1 MMKPRLVHH
10 DPVDLVSVV
19 RSFING
25 KIKDT
30 LPSIIRMSGENHVYL
45 KSWKESR
52 WEINDIRSLLGL
64 IIRYELNND
73 LQLQGKGVWV
83 LQMILE
89 YGGRNSPSLQE
100 MYQDE
105 DLVHSFNET
114 LLKIAFE
121 YPLYEM
127 IIQIL
132 RLSVKYYKFSAGKLF
147 ETGFFAF
154 CCFLLCLLIL
164 SISFLSCCL
173 LLLVFIHFPF
183 RFFGNR

>member
-1 MMKPRLVHH
+1 MMKPKLVHN
-10 DPVDLVSVV
+10 DSVDLESVV

-45 KSWKESR
+45 KPWKESR
-52 WEINDIRSLLGL
+52 WEIKDIRSLISL
-64 IIRYELNND
+64 IIRYELNSD
-73 LQLQGKGVWV
+73 LQLQGKGIWV

-105 DLVHSFNET
+105 DLVHSLNET

-121 YPLYEM
+121 YPLYSM
-127 IIQIL
+127 IIEIL
-132 RLSVKYYKFSAGKLF
+132 RLSVKYYKFSPTKLF
-147 ETGFFAF
+147 ETG
-154 CCFLLCLLIL
+154 
-164 SISFLSCCL
+164 S
-173 LLLVFIHFPF
+173 
-183 RFFGNR
+183 